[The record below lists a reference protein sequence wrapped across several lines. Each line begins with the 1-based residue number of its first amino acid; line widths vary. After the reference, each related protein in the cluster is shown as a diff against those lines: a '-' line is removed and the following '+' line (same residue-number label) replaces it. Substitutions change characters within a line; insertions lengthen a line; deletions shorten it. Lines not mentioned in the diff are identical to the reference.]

1 MQELEYIERIKEEI
15 KNKLRHSL
23 DSPTDFNY
31 LALQVKIVTG
41 EDISS
46 TTLKR
51 FFGYIP
57 SKSSTRRSSLSILAR
72 YLGYPGWSDYVNS
85 SVVTSGF
92 ISSKVIMASNV
103 HQGDLVEVEWGD
115 DRKVTFVAI
124 GNNQFAVLKSE
135 NSMLMDGD
143 ELEVLMFVLNHPLQI
158 KNVVRG
164 GTNIGHYTAGLNGG
178 LTSLKYNQ
186 TT

>member
-1 MQELEYIERIKEEI
+1 MQEQEYIERMKEAI
-15 KNKLRHSL
+15 KNKLKHSL
-23 DSPTDFNY
+23 DSPTDFEY
-31 LALQVKIVTG
+31 LALQVKAVTA

-57 SKSSTRRSSLSILAR
+57 SQSNTRRSSLSILAR
-72 YLGYPGWSDYVNS
+72 YLGYAGWSDYIQNS
-85 SVVTSGF
+85 VTHSGF
-92 ISSKVIMASNV
+92 LTTKVIMASNV

-115 DRKVTFVAI
+115 DRKVTFVAV

-164 GTNIGHYTAGLNGG
+164 GKNIGHYTAGLNGG

-186 TT
+186 ST